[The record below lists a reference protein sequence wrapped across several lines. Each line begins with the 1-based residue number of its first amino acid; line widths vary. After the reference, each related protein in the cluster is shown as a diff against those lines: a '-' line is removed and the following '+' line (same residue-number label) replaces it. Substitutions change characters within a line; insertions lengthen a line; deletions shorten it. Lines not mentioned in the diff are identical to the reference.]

1 MFYIDPYYLILVLP
15 TLIFAMYAQYKVKST
30 YQRYSQV
37 PCRMGYTGAQA
48 ADTILRG
55 AGIFDVG
62 IEHVVGQLS
71 DHYDPRKKMLRL
83 SDSVFDST
91 SIAALGVAAHEV
103 GHAIQHHEG
112 YLPLKLRNAII
123 PVTQIASNLSMP
135 LIFLGILF
143 GGVRGNTDFGYFL
156 IQMGILLFGAA
167 VVFQLITLP
176 VEFNASRRAIAI
188 LGSSNLLLEDE
199 IPQARR
205 VLSAAAMTYV
215 AAAATA
221 LASLLKLLLL
231 FGRRNG
237 NDR

>member
-91 SIAALGVAAHEV
+91 SIAALGVAAH
-103 GHAIQHHEG
+103 
-112 YLPLKLRNAII
+112 
-123 PVTQIASNLSMP
+123 
-135 LIFLGILF
+135 
-143 GGVRGNTDFGYFL
+143 
-156 IQMGILLFGAA
+156 
-167 VVFQLITLP
+167 
-176 VEFNASRRAIAI
+176 
-188 LGSSNLLLEDE
+188 
-199 IPQARR
+199 
-205 VLSAAAMTYV
+205 
-215 AAAATA
+215 
-221 LASLLKLLLL
+221 
-231 FGRRNG
+231 
-237 NDR
+237 

>member
-135 LIFLGILF
+135 LIFFGILF

-176 VEFNASRRAIAI
+176 VEFNASGEPSPYWEAAIYCWRTRFRRRDVFVSGGHD
-188 LGSSNLLLEDE
+188 LRGSRGDS
-199 IPQARR
+199 PC
-205 VLSAAAMTYV
+205 
-215 AAAATA
+215 
-221 LASLLKLLLL
+221 SLLRLLLL